1 MPFVSDKQRRYLWSQ
16 KPEVAKK
23 FAEHKQTGGGI
34 PLDPGYVADVNKR
47 FSPRNNP
54 NAVIEFLKSLDW
66 GKKEDKKEKKKAVPK
81 KEVPPVPKKKKGLS
95 GSAEW
100 NIPFGDTGFSTYGKA
115 DTKGDYNVNLGYKT
129 PVDFNKILMPLF
141 KAGGK

>member
-23 FAEHKQTGGGI
+23 FAKHHQSGDYVRE
-34 PLDPGYVADVNKR
+34 LDKR
-47 FSPRNNP
+47 VSPTTNP
-54 NAVIEFLKSLDW
+54 NALLAFLSKVGLTP
-66 GKKEDKKEKKKAVPK
+66 EDFDK
-81 KEVPPVPKKKKGLS
+81 KEVPKKKEPPKPKKKKSLS

-115 DTKGDYNVNLGYKT
+115 NTKGDYDVNLGYKT
-129 PVDFNKILMPLF
+129 PIDFNKILMPLF

>member
-1 MPFVSDKQRRYLWSQ
+1 MPFKSDAQRRYLWSQ

-23 FAEHKQTGGGI
+23 FAKHHQDGGPI
-34 PLDPGYVADVNKR
+34 SLTPEVAMDLNR
-47 FSPRNNP
+47 RASPRNNP
-54 NAVIEFLKSLDW
+54 NAFLEFLKKAGVDFS
-66 GKKEDKKEKKKAVPK
+66 KDKKKDIPK
-81 KEVPPVPKKKKGLS
+81 KEAPPAPKKKKSLS

-100 NIPFGDTGFSTYGKA
+100 NVPLGDSGFSTYGKA
-115 DTKGDYNVNLGYKT
+115 NTKGDYNVNLGYKT

>member
-1 MPFVSDKQRRYLWSQ
+1 MPFKSDAQRRFLWSQ

-23 FAEHKQTGGGI
+23 FAKHHQSG
-34 PLDPGYVADVNKR
+34 DYVRDLNERA
-47 FSPRNNP
+47 SPTTNP
-54 NAVIEFLKSLDW
+54 NAFLDFL
-66 GKKEDKKEKKKAVPK
+66 GKIGLTPEDFDKKKK
-81 KEVPPVPKKKKGLS
+81 VPKKKAPPKPTPKKKKSLS

-100 NIPFGDTGFSTYGKA
+100 NVPLGDSGFSTYGKA
-115 DTKGDYNVNLGYKT
+115 NTKGDYNVNLGYQT